1 MLFSL
6 FVRCAVGECG
16 PNRDVM
22 QDYGEY
28 VLSITDGWTDK
39 KFYNWHAHMHT
50 QRHTGSA
57 RVEYCH
63 YYWLKQIGCCKS
75 LHDIMPF
82 ITFSDVSTCST
93 VLSTVL
99 RYRICSGSFY
109 IPLSWATFNLFYCL
123 VIDLKLYK
131 RLVHLL
137 VRCSICWFF
146 IGLWWSS
153 RKVLKHALP
162 LLPTRSRVAV
172 YLETE
177 RDEQSGSAMVKTG
190 TEWFDL
196 QWHKE

>member
-1 MLFSL
+1 
-6 FVRCAVGECG
+6 
-16 PNRDVM
+16 
-22 QDYGEY
+22 
-28 VLSITDGWTDK
+28 
-39 KFYNWHAHMHT
+39 
-50 QRHTGSA
+50 
-57 RVEYCH
+57 
-63 YYWLKQIGCCKS
+63 
-75 LHDIMPF
+75 MPF
-82 ITFSDVSTCST
+82 ITFSDVSTCSI

-162 LLPTRSRVAV
+162 LLPTRSRVAL

-190 TEWFDL
+190 TEWFYLTFNDIKNKL
-196 QWHKE
+196 TWYVSTLISLYVGVQTKTKFRFQTLFMTIL